1 MEENQYTN
9 PELQGYQDEEVEIDW
24 TGIFAK
30 LLKGWKFIVLVTF
43 IFGCLG
49 IFFALNMKR
58 KYACTVT
65 LAPELQRRSTSINN
79 ITSMLGLGD
88 ISLGS
93 NSDAMSIT
101 LFPDICQSTPFLTG
115 LFDVELTPYVDP
127 EVGGTAT
134 PVTLFDHM
142 MGKDRPAKNAKKQAE
157 MEEALAEYS
166 KYYDDSV
173 VDVSALTPNQAS
185 VVNALKQLIS
195 ANVDQKTG
203 KTQINVTFDDK
214 AMVAQLA
221 DTVTTRLQKYVSEYR
236 TRKAIQDYEYYSEL
250 ADEAKRDMVKAQ
262 QAYAARVDYD
272 RSVILQSVNSEKE
285 RLQQEVSLSNQLYSQ
300 MAQQR
305 QMAKAKIQE
314 EKPMYAVIQPAT
326 QPQYPV
332 NSRKK
337 VVLIWGF
344 LGGVLSCAWVAFG
357 RDLWKKLRGGVKEKI
372 AEEKAE
378 EQAEKA
384 AKEDAAQA

>member
-1 MEENQYTN
+1 MEEKQYTN
-9 PELQGYQDEEVEIDW
+9 PELQGYQDDEVEIDW
-24 TGIFAK
+24 AGIFAK

-49 IFFALNMKR
+49 IFFALKMKR
-58 KYACTVT
+58 TYACTVT
-65 LAPELQRRSTSINN
+65 LAPEIQRRGTTVNN

-101 LFPDICQSTPFLTG
+101 LFPEICKSTPFLTG
-115 LFDVELTPYVDP
+115 LFDVQLTPYLDP
-127 EVGGTAT
+127 EAAANGAT
-134 PVTLFDHM
+134 VSPVSLYDHM
-142 MGKDRPAKNAKKQAE
+142 MGKDKPKKLSAKKQAK
-157 MEEALAEYS
+157 MDEAIAEYNRL
-166 KYYDDSV
+166 YDDSV
-173 VDVSALTPNQAS
+173 VDISALTPNQMA
-185 VVNALKQLIS
+185 VVKALGDKIS
-195 ANVDQKTG
+195 ADVDQKTG
-203 KTQINVTFDDK
+203 KTTISVSFDDK

-221 DTVTTRLQKYVSEYR
+221 DTVTLRLQQYVGEYR
-236 TRKAIQDYEYYSEL
+236 SKKATQDYEYYSKL
-250 ADEAKRDMVKAQ
+250 ADEAKRDMVRAQ

-285 RLQQEVSLSNQLYSQ
+285 RLQQEVNLSQQLYSQ

-305 QMAKAKIQE
+305 EMAKAKIQE
-314 EKPMYAVIQPAT
+314 VKPVYAVIQPAT
-326 QPQYPV
+326 QPQYPA

-357 RDLWKKLRGGVKEKI
+357 RDLWKKIRQGVKEKM
-372 AEEKAE
+372 
-378 EQAEKA
+378 
-384 AKEDAAQA
+384 

>member
-1 MEENQYTN
+1 MEEKQYVN

-65 LAPELQRRSTSINN
+65 LAPELQKRSTSINN

-88 ISLGS
+88 ISLGA
-93 NSDAMSIT
+93 NTDAMSIT

-134 PVTLFDHM
+134 PITVFDHM
-142 MGKDRPAKNAKKQAE
+142 MGKDRPIKNERKKAK
-157 MEEALAEYS
+157 MEEAIAEYNQ
-166 KYYDDSV
+166 YYDDSV
-173 VDVSALTPNQAS
+173 VDISALTPNQDA
-185 VVNALKQLIS
+185 VAKALADRIS

-203 KTQINVTFDDK
+203 KTTVSVTFDDK

-221 DTVTTRLQKYVSEYR
+221 DTVTMRLQKYVSEYR
-236 TRKAIQDYEYYSEL
+236 TRKAIQDYEYYTQL
-250 ADEAKRDMVKAQ
+250 ASEAKRDMVKAQ

-285 RLQQEVSLSNQLYSQ
+285 RLQQEVSLANQLYSQ

-305 QMAKAKIQE
+305 EMAKAKIQE
-314 EKPMYAVIQPAT
+314 EKPVYAVIQPAT
-326 QPQYPV
+326 QPQYPA

-344 LGGVLSCAWVAFG
+344 LGGLLSCAWVAFG
-357 RDLWKKLRGGVKEKI
+357 KDFWQKMRGGVKEKI
-372 AEEKAE
+372 AEDSN
-378 EQAEKA
+378 
-384 AKEDAAQA
+384 KENKQSSEDVKPA